1 MVDIK
6 LAKASVPGTSPGIIP
21 GAGVVEVVV
30 VLLEL
35 VEAVVVEEEE
45 GVVVAVVVEVVD
57 WPGVG
62 MPGGR
67 LKPIMLK
74 SPGEVSLSC
83 SKAFWI

>member
-6 LAKASVPGTSPGIIP
+6 LAKASVPGTSPGTRP
-21 GAGVVEVVV
+21 GVEVDEVVVV

-35 VEAVVVEEEE
+35 VEAVVVEEEVEE
-45 GVVVAVVVEVVD
+45 GVVVVVVD
-57 WPGVG
+57 WPGFG

-67 LKPIMLK
+67 LMPIMLN